1 MMKWMT
7 VFLIVAAASCSRGK
21 DEAKSG
27 EPPPAAAPAT
37 QAAAP
42 SSPKGEVTIA
52 TEGPAFGL
60 RMEGASLIY
69 CDKRGARKLDLA
81 SGQESAGSATC
92 GAPEEANAACTGL
105 AGLDVSVR
113 APGGDDIVDVEG
125 QSFPMKGKL
134 QDCAALGKRVL
145 VASSGSILLI
155 DADKSV
161 SKDVAPG
168 GADRVAIGQGWVAWA
183 DGVKLRA
190 VAAR

>member
-1 MMKWMT
+1 MT
-7 VFLIVAAASCSRGK
+7 VFLIAWAVSCSRGK
-21 DEAKSG
+21 DEAKSV

-37 QAAAP
+37 PAAS
-42 SSPKGEVTIA
+42 SSPKGEVAVA
-52 TEGPAFGL
+52 TEGPAYGL
-60 RMEGASLIY
+60 RIEGASLTY

-125 QSFPMKGKL
+125 QSFPMRGKV
-134 QDCAALGKRVL
+134 QDCAALGKRVV
-145 VASSGSILLI
+145 VASPGSILLI
-155 DADKSV
+155 DADKGV

-168 GADRVAIGQGWVAWA
+168 GADRVAMGGGWVVWT
-183 DGVKLRA
+183 DGAKIRA
-190 VAAR
+190 AAAP